1 MYVCCSFTGC
11 APTVSEIPVQ
21 KDCKYVKDGESFDS
35 FLLTECNLDH
45 CTSELGECR
54 DENRLCCC
62 RPLKTEPIDLDC
74 DGTLI
79 NGTAIRTNETECGC
93 SVCDDI
99 SVTVHILVREP
110 GPEGAKIAMANI
122 IDKKTGDHL
131 GSTLSN
137 GWASFSVPLGYKE
150 LSVRVQAANYLPRE
164 YMIKLKPTRFG
175 IRFVIALLRRNPIS
189 VTPDDLGY
197 TFILS
202 DYVYITISANGFTRN
217 GTVYSGVV
225 MFDGMFMDATE
236 EGFADMID
244 SDQFILNNTFFS
256 LSYMAQLYFTDID
269 GFELKAE
276 RMDYFVE
283 VSNPDQMIENPFL
296 ITFDLET
303 QQWRYLGT
311 LTLLNSV
318 QKRQQGI
325 VLSQL
330 DLPISQFVIQAN
342 RANIGC
348 WLQARV
354 FDVNG
359 EPVQGPSVVV
369 TQNGELPDGTRF
381 MYMFGTSTGSAQT
394 RVDQLAENAL
404 CLPLACD
411 NFEIATVE
419 GTLQLNRPVDGI
431 TPVPFP
437 DDTFNAS
444 ESGSPTVLG
453 QFFTFTTVV
462 TAQAASDLRPFY
474 DSSETCATAGRLNQ
488 QQSDERS
495 YFYFLD
501 ENIER
506 PDSDAVCYIKIRI
519 RECIS
524 NPNNSVIST
533 STAQGLMV
541 SVPVGHE
548 DLIDEEFSGNPFDRP
563 DCVES
568 SRVSCTPFS
577 CGTPFQLTVRDDNGI
592 DFCPIEILSPIVQ
605 SPLLSRD
612 TRDDILVINADV
624 LSVND
629 LIDNIDLGMYFDPN
643 PQAALEQCRN
653 PQNLT
658 AEFDNQAAMAG
669 FAASFDCI
677 DEMP

>member
-1 MYVCCSFTGC
+1 M
-11 APTVSEIPVQ
+11 
-21 KDCKYVKDGESFDS
+21 
-35 FLLTECNLDH
+35 
-45 CTSELGECR
+45 
-54 DENRLCCC
+54 
-62 RPLKTEPIDLDC
+62 
-74 DGTLI
+74 
-79 NGTAIRTNETECGC
+79 
-93 SVCDDI
+93 
-99 SVTVHILVREP
+99 
-110 GPEGAKIAMANI
+110 
-122 IDKKTGDHL
+122 
-131 GSTLSN
+131 
-137 GWASFSVPLGYKE
+137 
-150 LSVRVQAANYLPRE
+150 
-164 YMIKLKPTRFG
+164 
-175 IRFVIALLRRNPIS
+175 
-189 VTPDDLGY
+189 
-197 TFILS
+197 
-202 DYVYITISANGFTRN
+202 
-217 GTVYSGVV
+217 YSGVV

-658 AEFDNQAAMAG
+658 AEFDNQASMAG

-677 DEMP
+677 DQMT